1 MSTYFFNDL
10 LGTIV
15 ERGRSIIE
23 RNRDHAATDD
33 DLADLAE
40 TLVGGRGEASGVAV
54 AATLLD
60 GYRALD
66 RVGRSAFFKV
76 LAERFGA
83 PVEPLEAAAKAF
95 LERPDDRHALFLHD
109 ASESRRQE
117 LIRRLNRAPGG
128 TAALVAMR
136 GDLLREL
143 KEHPELAA
151 VDHDFR
157 HLLAS
162 WFNRGFLVV
171 RRIDWSTPAVVLE
184 KIIRYE
190 AVHRINGWEDLRRRI
205 DPADRRLYAF
215 FHPALVD
222 DPLIFVE
229 IALTL
234 DIPSAIAPILA
245 EERQPLDPKKATT
258 AVFYSISNC
267 QDGLRGISFGHFL
280 IKQVVEELVRDFPGL
295 DTFVTLSPVPGFRDW
310 LDEERQDEHSTIL
323 TAADRKVLD
332 RLDDPAWTTDE
343 AAVAAAR
350 PVLQALGATYF
361 HQSLTRH
368 GTPTDP
374 VARFHLG
381 NGARLERV
389 NALADGSAKA
399 LAASHGL
406 MVNYLYDPKQ
416 IERNHEAYANEGKIA
431 VSTAVRRLVRKS
443 PQREPPQ
450 SEATVANHA

>member
-15 ERGRSIIE
+15 ERGRSMIE
-23 RNRDHAATDD
+23 RGRDHPVTDD

-40 TLVGGRGEASGVAV
+40 TLVGGRGEASGLAV
-54 AATLLD
+54 AAALLD
-60 GYRALD
+60 GYAALD
-66 RVGRSAFFKV
+66 RTGRVGFFKV
-76 LAERFGA
+76 LAKRFGA
-83 PVEPLEAAAKAF
+83 PREPLEAAANAF
-95 LERPDDRHALFLHD
+95 LEQPDDANALRLHD
-109 ASESRRQE
+109 VSESRRQE

-136 GDLLREL
+136 GDLSREL
-143 KEHPELAA
+143 KEHPELTA

-157 HLLAS
+157 HLLTS
-162 WFNRGFLVV
+162 WFNRGFLVL

-229 IALTL
+229 VALTA
-234 DIPSAIAPILA
+234 DIPAAIGPILA
-245 EERQPLDPKKATT
+245 EERRPLDPGKATT

-267 QDGLRGISFGHFL
+267 QEGLRGISFGHFL
-280 IKQVVEELVRDFPGL
+280 IKQVVEELARDFPGL
-295 DTFVTLSPVPGFRDW
+295 DTFVTLSPVPGFRAW
-310 LDEERQDEHSTIL
+310 LEEERRNERSAIL
-323 TAADRKVLD
+323 TAADRVLLD
-332 RLDDPAWTTDE
+332 RLDDPAWPLDE
-343 AAVAAAR
+343 STVAAAR
-350 PVLQALGATYF
+350 PVLQSLGASYF
-361 HQSLTRH
+361 HRSLTRH

-389 NALADGSAKA
+389 NALADGSDKA

-416 IERNHEAYANEGKIA
+416 IERNHEAYANDGRIA
-431 VSTAVRRLVRKS
+431 VSAAVRRLVRKPS
-443 PQREPPQ
+443 QREPV
-450 SEATVANHA
+450 VASHE